1 MLILLHGQDTY
12 RSREKLREI
21 IAKYKKIHQTGL
33 DLNWLKEEDLVFD
46 KLKQKIEAVSMFDE
60 KKLIILEDVFQNKD
74 FQEEFFKYVQK
85 NKLKENKEV
94 IIVIYEKKSLTSN
107 ITHFSMFQ
115 EFKPLEGSQLI
126 NWIKKEVTKNNGR
139 IEPAAIQ
146 KLALAIGNDLWRMNN
161 EINKLISY
169 KNNQMITA
177 QDIEALSQ
185 TKIETDIFKTIDALG
200 ARNKKTALRLL
211 HQHLE
216 QGQNEIYLLSML
228 TYQLRNLI
236 KLKELVTKGVP
247 YYQLSR
253 ATKLHP
259 FVIKKTWSQLKNF
272 TLEQLKRIYQQLLET
287 EIAIKTGQIEPKTA
301 LDLLVTSLI
310 AD

>member
-12 RSREKLREI
+12 RAREKLKEI

-107 ITHFSMFQ
+107 IKHFSMFQ

>member
-12 RSREKLREI
+12 RAREKLKEI

-126 NWIKKEVTKNNGR
+126 NWIKKEVTKIRDKVKDN
-139 IEPAAIQ
+139 
-146 KLALAIGNDLWRMNN
+146 
-161 EINKLISY
+161 
-169 KNNQMITA
+169 
-177 QDIEALSQ
+177 
-185 TKIETDIFKTIDALG
+185 IDDVTG
-200 ARNKKTALRLL
+200 PIK
-211 HQHLE
+211 
-216 QGQNEIYLLSML
+216 
-228 TYQLRNLI
+228 RNL
-236 KLKELVTKGVP
+236 
-247 YYQLSR
+247 
-253 ATKLHP
+253 
-259 FVIKKTWSQLKNF
+259 
-272 TLEQLKRIYQQLLET
+272 
-287 EIAIKTGQIEPKTA
+287 
-301 LDLLVTSLI
+301 
-310 AD
+310 

>member
-12 RSREKLREI
+12 RSREKLKEI
-21 IAKYKKIHQTGL
+21 IARYKKIHQTGL
-33 DLNWLKEEDLVFD
+33 DLTWFQESDLDFD

-74 FQEEFFKYVQK
+74 FQEEFFKYAKK
-85 NKLKENKEV
+85 NKLKDNQDV
-94 IIVIYEKKSLTSN
+94 ILVIYEKTN
-107 ITHFSMFQ
+107 NQYPRPNTQFSMFQ
-115 EFKPLEGSQLI
+115 EFKPLAGAQLV
-126 NWIKKEVTKNNGR
+126 NWIKKEVIRNKGQ
-139 IEPAAIQ
+139 IEPAAAQ
-146 KLALAIGNDLWRMNN
+146 KLALAVGQDLWQMSN

-169 KNNQMITA
+169 RNNQMIRA
-177 QDIEALSQ
+177 EDIDQLSQ

-216 QGQNEIYLLSML
+216 QGENEIYLLSML

-247 YYQLSR
+247 YYQLGKM
-253 ATKLHP
+253 TKLHP

-272 TLEQLKRIYQQLLET
+272 TLEQLKKIYQQLLET

-301 LDLLVTSLI
+301 LDLLVTSI
-310 AD
+310 T